1 MAGQDAIA
9 DLIAKKGSVPLI
21 ATQITHNDLDGYAA
35 STVVGA
41 FRDVARIIHVARYSD
56 IGPVVEVEL
65 KRLAAAQVPEL
76 LIVTDLGLEAPGVT
90 FIKTFAAMN
99 RRRAEETRHRLV
111 VLDHHASSLD
121 QLREQGIV
129 PLPSETT
136 LKSFDLE
143 DPAIVLLID
152 ESRCATRMA
161 FEHRALYATHEPQ
174 EAEALDLATLVEA
187 VDALDLWKKDR
198 ATFLGGHTLDEVFWD
213 NVSTLVPP
221 GHPWHD
227 RFIGD
232 LFRGVADLLRQGRP
246 PSAIEGEIGALRT
259 RILDGLLAGE
269 PDDDRA
275 LTTRMRIARVLAR
288 SETLFRPLSD
298 GTLLSFGLDSG
309 MFQRVSDRIMES
321 GRATRVVNVQ
331 RTGSLSFRSNDETA
345 LDGARKFRGGGHRDA
360 AGGRL
365 PNGSAFSMSDALAQ
379 VEPIL
384 NPPPPDPSGSP
395 FAALKNWKA

>member
-1 MAGQDAIA
+1 M
-9 DLIAKKGSVPLI
+9 K
-21 ATQITHNDLDGYAA
+21 ATQITHNDLDGYGA

-41 FRDVARIIHVARYSD
+41 FREVERIVHVARYSD

-65 KRLAAAQVPEL
+65 KRLGASKAPEL
-76 LIVTDLGLEAPGVT
+76 LIVTDLGLEAPAVN
-90 FIKTFAAMN
+90 FLKSFAAMN
-99 RRRAEETRHRLV
+99 GRRSGEEKHRLV

-129 PLPSETT
+129 PLPEEGT
-136 LKSFDLE
+136 LKRFDLA
-143 DPAIVLLID
+143 DPDLTLLID

-161 FEHRALYATHEPQ
+161 FDHRELYALDEPT
-174 EAEALDLATLVEA
+174 EAERLDLQTLVEA

-213 NVSTLVPP
+213 NVATLVPL

-232 LFRGVADLLRQGRP
+232 LFRGVAELLRQGRSP
-246 PSAIEGEIGALRT
+246 AEIESGIGALRT
-259 RILDGLLAGE
+259 RILDALLKGE
-269 PDDDRA
+269 PDDDRL
-275 LTTRMRIARVLAR
+275 LTTRMRVARVLAR
-288 SETLFRPLSD
+288 SDTLFRPLSD

-321 GRATRVVNVQ
+321 GRARRVVNVQ
-331 RTGSLSFRSNDETA
+331 RTGSLSFRSNNETA
-345 LDGARKFRGGGHRDA
+345 LDGARKFRGGGHKDA

-365 PNGSAFSMSDALAQ
+365 PNNASAFSIADALGQ
-379 VEPIL
+379 VEPVL
-384 NPPPPDPSGSP
+384 NPPPPDLSGSP
-395 FAALKNWKA
+395 FAALKNWKG